1 MSNGPI
7 VGPAQAQAT
16 LQRALR
22 GTELE
27 ALYRQHKPPAAPDQ
41 GINAIDSK
49 GVNPIDSFMKLME
62 TKVTDVND
70 VMATSDQKIQSFV
83 RGEETSIHEVMI
95 AMSKADLSF
104 RLMTQVGRKVIE
116 AYQEIL
122 RMQV

>member
-16 LQRALR
+16 LQKALR

-27 ALYRQHKPPAAPDQ
+27 ALYRQHKTPAAQ
-41 GINAIDSK
+41 EHGVNAVDSK
-49 GVNPIDSFMKLME
+49 GVNPIDSFMNLLE
-62 TKVTDVND
+62 TKVNDVNS

-95 AMSKADLSF
+95 AMSKADVSF
-104 RLMTQVGRKVIE
+104 RLMSQVGRKVIE